1 MEIWFLRYGYFLP
14 FYPKNFENKK
24 KKKKPRDINML
35 HIYTINDNH
44 IMYGI
49 YLERH
54 SKFLPEN
61 DCFFLTGTV
70 NKDSTIQKEILKT
83 IIFIIF

>member
-1 MEIWFLRYGYFLP
+1 MVISYP
-14 FYPKNFENKK
+14 FTPKILTMKKK

-44 IMYGI
+44 IMYDI